1 MTSSVHDAAA
11 ELEAGFK
18 AAMRQLASTVTI
30 VTAASGEAM
39 HGMTATA
46 VTSLS
51 AEPPALLVCV
61 NREASIHP
69 VLHEGQ
75 SFCVN
80 ILASTHAYLSS
91 VFGGLVVPELRFEH
105 GTWQHDDDGV
115 PFMPD
120 ASALVFCSVD
130 LLMDYGTHT
139 IVVGK
144 VKRAMANTAAPPLIY
159 GGGGF
164 LSVTAQQT

>member
-1 MTSSVHDAAA
+1 MDGTVTA
-11 ELEAGFK
+11 ELEAGFR

-46 VTSLS
+46 VTSLC

-61 NREASIHP
+61 NRSASIHP

-75 SFCVN
+75 AFCVN
-80 ILASTHAYLSS
+80 VLATKHADLSMI
-91 VFGGLVVPELRFEH
+91 FGGRVDPELRFAH
-105 GTWQHDDDGV
+105 GTWQHDTEGV

-120 ASALVFCSVD
+120 ASALLFCIVD
-130 LLMDYGTHT
+130 LLLDYGTHT

-144 VKRAMANTAAPPLIY
+144 VTRANANSDASPLIY

-164 LSVTAQQT
+164 LSVRSTAN